1 MNEIDIKSVEKK
13 NMNLA
18 KRTLLILI
26 SIPII
31 VIILFLIYVMYWL
44 LGTNNV
50 NLKDIATDDKS
61 KIIEILNLEIEVD
74 NIEFE
79 KLETPKTYIDIYYKL
94 YFSVNLEDKKNIKNI
109 KADNLEANFSEI
121 KEKNNKVRYC
131 CTIYSG
137 TGKSIEFLEEI
148 RNKY

>member
-1 MNEIDIKSVEKK
+1 MNEIDVKKEEEK
-13 NMNLA
+13 NMKFA
-18 KRTLLILI
+18 KNTLLILI
-26 SIPII
+26 CIPII
-31 VIILFLIYVMYWL
+31 FLIYVMYCL

-79 KLETPKTYIDIYYKL
+79 KLGTPKTYKDIYYKL

-109 KADNLEANFSEI
+109 KVDNLEANFSEI
-121 KEKNNKVRYC
+121 KEKNNKIRYC
-131 CTIYSG
+131 CTIYSE
-137 TGKSIEFLEEI
+137 TGKSIEFLEKI
-148 RNKY
+148 MYKY

>member
-1 MNEIDIKSVEKK
+1 MNEIDVKKEEEK
-13 NMNLA
+13 NMKFA
-18 KRTLLILI
+18 KNTLLILI
-26 SIPII
+26 CIPII
-31 VIILFLIYVMYWL
+31 FLIYVMYCL

-79 KLETPKTYIDIYYKL
+79 KLETPKTYKDIYYKL

-109 KADNLEANFSEI
+109 KVDNLEANFSEI
-121 KEKNNKVRYC
+121 KEKNNKIRYC
-131 CTIYSG
+131 CTIYSE
-137 TGKSIEFLEEI
+137 TGKSIEFLEKI
-148 RNKY
+148 MYKY

>member
-31 VIILFLIYVMYWL
+31 VIILFLIYVMYCL

-50 NLKDIATDDKS
+50 NLKNIANNDKS
-61 KIIEILNLEIEVD
+61 EIIKILNLEIEVD
-74 NIEFE
+74 DIELE
-79 KLETPKTYIDIYYKL
+79 KLETPKTYKDIYYKL
-94 YFSVNLEDKKNIKNI
+94 YFSINSEDKKSIKNI
-109 KADNLEANFSEI
+109 NANNLEANFSKI
-121 KEKNNKVRYC
+121 KANNNKIRYC
-131 CTIYSG
+131 CTIYSE

>member
-79 KLETPKTYIDIYYKL
+79 KLETPKTYKDIYYKL

-121 KEKNNKVRYC
+121 KEKITKLDIVALFIQEQERV
-131 CTIYSG
+131 
-137 TGKSIEFLEEI
+137 
-148 RNKY
+148 

>member
-1 MNEIDIKSVEKK
+1 MYEWNRCKKRGRKEYEICK
-13 NMNLA
+13 N
-18 KRTLLILI
+18 TLLILI
-26 SIPII
+26 CIPII
-31 VIILFLIYVMYWL
+31 FLIYVMYCL

-79 KLETPKTYIDIYYKL
+79 KLETPKTYKDIYYKL

-109 KADNLEANFSEI
+109 KVDNLEANFSEI
-121 KEKNNKVRYC
+121 KEKNNKIRYC
-131 CTIYSG
+131 CTIYSE
-137 TGKSIEFLEEI
+137 TGKSIEFLEKI
-148 RNKY
+148 MYKY